1 MVIVWIV
8 VEVMFFMLF
17 FNLPKVQDDQVDTIA
32 NESVKPTTYGS
43 IRDGT
48 VDESI
53 GNGTAVK
60 AIGNGTAS
68 KAIQNNI
75 DADSGEETQLLSK
88 APSNSLPPSTGKVTL
103 KEYSLVAVS
112 GTVITVEKTFHLLHT
127 GKVSDFFVH
136 LALFSL

>member
-8 VEVMFFMLF
+8 VEVMFFLLF
-17 FNLPKVQDDQVDTIA
+17 FDLPKIKDDQVDNIA

-43 IRDGT
+43 IRDRT
-48 VDESI
+48 VNESI

-75 DADSGEETQLLSK
+75 DADSGEETHLLSE
-88 APSNSLPPSTGKVTL
+88 APSKSLPPSTSKVTL
-103 KEYSLVAVS
+103 KEYSLMAFS
-112 GTVITVEKTFHLLHT
+112 GTVITVE
-127 GKVSDFFVH
+127 
-136 LALFSL
+136 